1 MRPSAQRAE
10 GPAVIRRPSLASHL
24 HGFTAI
30 RTAVAVLMSALGRAH
45 LPLGTTAQDSGS
57 PAMPRFHFDIHDGAR
72 FTMDETGEELDGLQ
86 AAREQAARRLE
97 ELAREIL
104 RDGDRR
110 DVVIEVK
117 DEVGQRVLIAKLSVS
132 IEATELPG
140 FSPVEEDIRA
150 HSAPRRARFCA
161 STSPPTAQGASTC
174 EHFKAGPIWVP

>member
-1 MRPSAQRAE
+1 MM
-10 GPAVIRRPSLASHL
+10 SLASHL

-132 IEATELPG
+132 IE
-140 FSPVEEDIRA
+140 
-150 HSAPRRARFCA
+150 
-161 STSPPTAQGASTC
+161 
-174 EHFKAGPIWVP
+174 